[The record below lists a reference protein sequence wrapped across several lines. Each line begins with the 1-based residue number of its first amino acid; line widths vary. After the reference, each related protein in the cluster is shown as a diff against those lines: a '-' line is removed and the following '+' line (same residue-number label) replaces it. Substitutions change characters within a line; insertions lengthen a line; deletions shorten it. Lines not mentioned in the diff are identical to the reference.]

1 MASSNKKQALA
12 GKRSLSVR
20 DILFLSLLVA
30 MSLALSAV
38 EAAIPPFIPLPGVKL
53 GLANIITL
61 TAFGFFPRRQV
72 FLVVVLRL
80 LLAGLV
86 LGTFLTPAFWIS
98 WGGGLVSFF
107 IMAIFTG
114 RKSVSIVGVSLA
126 GAAAHHGGQLLMVAL
141 LLSNTGVFYYLP
153 WLFLS
158 AVPVGLFTGFSAKS
172 VIQALSNS
180 GINGTI

>member
-1 MASSNKKQALA
+1 MAFSNKKADPG
-12 GKRSLSVR
+12 GKQSLSVKETLLLA
-20 DILFLSLLVA
+20 LFVA

-38 EAAIPPFIPLPGVKL
+38 ESLIPPFIPLPGVKL

-61 TAFGFFPRRQV
+61 TAFAFFPRKQV
-72 FLVVVLRL
+72 FLVVVMRL
-80 LLAGLV
+80 FLAGLV

-98 WGGGLVSFF
+98 WGGGLISFF
-107 IMAIFTG
+107 VMAIFTG

-172 VIQALSNS
+172 AIQALSNS